1 MLIGCPRTRLVR
13 TAWFYCRTEYF
24 SKRTWRRRFNRRC
37 LYYWPTVAIILS
49 TADATGTINCCTNCI
64 REIVGNRDVSDVEG
78 GVLDNIR
85 YIGVSYSFVKTQSLV
100 LWLTRASK
108 RVEEADATIMAVEKL
123 CQLLFQ
129 FLFSISRLLFVFG

>member
-1 MLIGCPRTRLVR
+1 M
-13 TAWFYCRTEYF
+13 
-24 SKRTWRRRFNRRC
+24 
-37 LYYWPTVAIILS
+37 
-49 TADATGTINCCTNCI
+49 
-64 REIVGNRDVSDVEG
+64 SDVEG

-85 YIGVSYSFVKTQSLV
+85 YIGVSYSFVKTQSPV
-100 LWLTRASK
+100 LLLTRASK